1 MGCEES
7 NKKER
12 EMADEKYEVRLV
24 KIEGDQE
31 TNLDTC
37 EVPMNNLPQQVQASE
52 LPNREAMSLV
62 NANVAAPINLALA
75 LNALSDNSVAIAS
88 AEQYAPINQSI

>member
-1 MGCEES
+1 
-7 NKKER
+7 
-12 EMADEKYEVRLV
+12 MADEKYEIRLV
-24 KIEGDQE
+24 KIEGTSESIVDAQ
-31 TNLDTC
+31 
-37 EVPMNNLPQQVQASE
+37 EVPIEKLQVQQSQQATE

-88 AEQYAPINQSI
+88 AQQYAPINQGI

>member
-1 MGCEES
+1 
-7 NKKER
+7 
-12 EMADEKYEVRLV
+12 MADEKYEIRLV
-24 KIEGDQE
+24 KIEGANESIVDAQ
-31 TNLDTC
+31 
-37 EVPMNNLPQQVQASE
+37 EVPMEKLQVQQSQQATE

-88 AEQYAPINQSI
+88 AQQYAPINQGI

>member
-1 MGCEES
+1 
-7 NKKER
+7 
-12 EMADEKYEVRLV
+12 MADEKYEIRLV
-24 KIEGDQE
+24 KIEGTSESIVDAQ
-31 TNLDTC
+31 
-37 EVPMNNLPQQVQASE
+37 EVPTEKLQVQQSQQATE

-88 AEQYAPINQSI
+88 AQQYAPINQGI